1 VTTFST
7 VKPAESPIEP
17 SIAPENLTFRS
28 KLQHFEQELDLRKSL
43 ADKLAEKRA
52 ADDSLTTSSFIRNN
66 NNLTKSQNHKLPVV
80 SNSDLKQMK
89 ENLLKTTNEMAKS
102 TFLSGENTA
111 ASNTR
116 NIPIKI
122 QTQESDQN
130 GDWKREAFRIEP
142 LSERGS
148 VSSGDLSI
156 QLAYN

>member
-7 VKPAESPIEP
+7 VKPVESPIEP

-28 KLQHFEQELDLRKSL
+28 KLQHFEQELNLRKSL
-43 ADKLAEKRA
+43 ADKLAEKRS

-66 NNLTKSQNHKLPVV
+66 NNLTKSLNHKLPVV

-89 ENLLKTTNEMAKS
+89 ENLLKTTNEMA
-102 TFLSGENTA
+102 NN

-122 QTQESDQN
+122 QTHDTDQN

-148 VSSGDLSI
+148 VSPGDLT
-156 QLAYN
+156 